1 MLISLGAIQAFQ
13 RGPIMP
19 QTPRCVL
26 KNPHDSG
33 ALRALSRPLVLSRTW
48 RCCATTVALHLAC
61 WRMILSLT
69 ALSL

>member
-48 RCCATTVALHLAC
+48 RCCVALHLAC
-61 WRMILSLT
+61 WRRILTLT